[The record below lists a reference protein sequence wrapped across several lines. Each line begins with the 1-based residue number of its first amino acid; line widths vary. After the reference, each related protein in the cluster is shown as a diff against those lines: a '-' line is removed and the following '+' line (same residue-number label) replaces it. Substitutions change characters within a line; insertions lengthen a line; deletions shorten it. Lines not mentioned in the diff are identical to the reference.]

1 MNKDIKEYIVFSQR
15 MAGYLMMNGFVL
27 KRLDLTNKD
36 NKKRNIFIFNNS
48 PNLLEYVESYK
59 LESK

>member
-27 KRLDLTNKD
+27 KRIDLTNKD